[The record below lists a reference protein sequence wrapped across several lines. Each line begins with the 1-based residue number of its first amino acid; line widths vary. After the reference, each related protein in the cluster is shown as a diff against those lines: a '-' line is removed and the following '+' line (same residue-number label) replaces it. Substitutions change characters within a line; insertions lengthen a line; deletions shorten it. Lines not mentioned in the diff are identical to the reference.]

1 MSIWRDFSMI
11 EVESFPRPRCD
22 NRQCMAKSAGII
34 GRGLGP
40 IVKRGNRKY
49 HIGCLPNAGL
59 TKGDIIK

>member
-1 MSIWRDFSMI
+1 MI

-49 HIGCLPNAGL
+49 HIGCLPNVGL

>member
-1 MSIWRDFSMI
+1 MI
-11 EVESFPRPRCD
+11 ELRGFPRERCD
-22 NRQCMAKSAGII
+22 NKSCIAKSAGIV